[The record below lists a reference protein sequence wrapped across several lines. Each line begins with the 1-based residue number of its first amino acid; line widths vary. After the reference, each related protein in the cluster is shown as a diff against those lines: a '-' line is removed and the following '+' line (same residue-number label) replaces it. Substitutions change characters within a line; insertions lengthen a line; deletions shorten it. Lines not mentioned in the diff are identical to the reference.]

1 MAEERELEK
10 QSDLNSE
17 QSGKH
22 HTRASFSVQAIDNKS
37 SWHLLNSTTLISFYR
52 PKHLAF
58 TRCWL

>member
-37 SWHLLNSTTLISFYR
+37 S
-52 PKHLAF
+52 
-58 TRCWL
+58 